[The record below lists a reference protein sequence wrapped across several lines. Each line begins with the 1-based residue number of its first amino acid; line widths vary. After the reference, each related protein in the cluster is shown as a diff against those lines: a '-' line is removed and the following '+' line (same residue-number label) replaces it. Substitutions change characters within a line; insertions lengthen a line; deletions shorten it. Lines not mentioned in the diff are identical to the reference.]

1 MSTYS
6 AAADAPGPHTPAG
19 AEGQG
24 SYLRQ
29 EDTQHTEASG
39 WAENAGFGGGLLGDR
54 ILNAGF
60 GMGQEMGAPRGLLF
74 SRQT

>member
-1 MSTYS
+1 MERLRIRVAPPRRETRLGVVFST
-6 AAADAPGPHTPAG
+6 P
-19 AEGQG
+19 
-24 SYLRQ
+24 
-29 EDTQHTEASG
+29 

-54 ILNAGF
+54 ILNVGF